1 MMKNFLVIIVF
12 FAGFGFMNGQGMHK
26 PHEMMR
32 EKYRQ
37 LEKLK
42 LLEVLQLDEE
52 TAIRF
57 FSRRNKFFNEQKAIL
72 DKRKELIEKAEVILK
87 NGDGDYDTIIDGIKN
102 IEEELLKKRSDFIDS
117 VKDILTKEQIVKMI
131 IFDFRFKEE
140 IRGILMKKE
149 RRKFLR

>member
-1 MMKNFLVIIVF
+1 MKNFFLISVF
-12 FAGFGFMNGQGMHK
+12 FMSFSFITAQRMHK
-26 PHEMMR
+26 PHKFMR

-57 FSRRNKFFNEQKAIL
+57 FSRRDKFYKEQKNIL
-72 DKRKELIEKAEVILK
+72 DKRKSLIEKAEVILENK
-87 NGDGDYDTIIDGIKN
+87 SGDYDSVINGIKN

-117 VKDILTKEQIVKMI
+117 VKNILTKEQIVKMI

-149 RRKFLR
+149 RRKLFK

>member
-1 MMKNFLVIIVF
+1 MKNFFLAAIF
-12 FAGFGFMNGQGMHK
+12 FMSFSFISAQRMHK
-26 PHEMMR
+26 PPEFMR

-57 FSRRNKFFNEQKAIL
+57 FSRRNKFFNEQKKIL
-72 DKRKELIEKAEVILK
+72 DKRKKIIESAEVILENK
-87 NGDGDYDTIIDGIKN
+87 NGDYDSVINGIKN

-140 IRGILMKKE
+140 IKGILMKKG
-149 RRKFLR
+149 RRKFLK